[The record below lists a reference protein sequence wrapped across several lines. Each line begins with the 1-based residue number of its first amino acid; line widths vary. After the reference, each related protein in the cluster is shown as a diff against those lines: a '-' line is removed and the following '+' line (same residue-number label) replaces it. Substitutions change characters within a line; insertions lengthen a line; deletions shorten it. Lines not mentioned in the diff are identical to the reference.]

1 MMQAMPLSFLAP
13 GKDAVVTD
21 VRAGHGM
28 LHHLAAMGIFPGSRL
43 CVVCA
48 DRGSLIVAVG
58 DTRYALSH
66 GMTMKI
72 LVGEPTMA
80 VPGTAD
86 VRPGLLT
93 GCCHAGHGHVHGRRG
108 CCQGGREETP

>member
-1 MMQAMPLSFLAP
+1 MQAMPLSFLAP

-72 LVGEPTMA
+72 LVGEPAMA

-93 GCCHAGHGHVHGRRG
+93 GCCHAGHGHGHQKKG
-108 CCQGGREETP
+108 CGMPCRDEIP